1 MFCSTCAAPLAAG
14 NSYCNRCGTNLNKD
28 RTPDQEKSIT
38 GALLTAVVLLGV
50 LGLGLVIGG
59 SIALK
64 LGAELQEP
72 AVVLY
77 MILSFAVVG
86 TVEMLLMRQL
96 SRVLNKARDP
106 KQLEAPAQPLFQP
119 ALVAASDARVA
130 QLRTGP
136 DGITSVTE
144 NTTRTLGRSFRES

>member
-28 RTPDQEKSIT
+28 RTPAQEKSIT
-38 GALLTAVVLLGV
+38 GALITAVVLIGV
-50 LGLGLVIGG
+50 LGLGLIIGG

-77 MILSFAVVG
+77 MILGFAVVG
-86 TVEMLLMRQL
+86 STEVMLMRQL
-96 SRVLNKARDP
+96 SRVLNKGRDH
-106 KQLEAPAQPLFQP
+106 KQLEAPPQPLFQP
-119 ALVAASDARVA
+119 ASVAANDVRVA
-130 QLRTGP
+130 QLRTTP
-136 DGITSVTE
+136 EGIASVTE